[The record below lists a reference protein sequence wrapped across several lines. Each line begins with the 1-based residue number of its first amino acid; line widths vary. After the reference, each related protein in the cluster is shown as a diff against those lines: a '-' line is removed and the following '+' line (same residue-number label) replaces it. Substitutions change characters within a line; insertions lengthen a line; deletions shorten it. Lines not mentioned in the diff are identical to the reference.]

1 MNRPTKTHETWFF
14 IVLLVLVSEVTY
26 LRPNLLEYG
35 RLDDFSGLLNS
46 KTNSL
51 IPGVFHSWFQAGRLI
66 PAFFGSL
73 LFSATNS
80 VGDLRYLRLFST
92 GVLGIGGGIL
102 SWFSW
107 RLMDRRNSISC
118 AGAILVGIIAI
129 TTTSAPSIATWATF
143 ATQIITFP
151 LALLGG
157 VLCTLNRKILNMPWW
172 FCAFILIVASAFC
185 YQQFV
190 PLAVLPVSLW
200 AATEFVSK
208 NDLQWR
214 KIAIVL
220 THVVVALG
228 LNAVFVYTFG
238 DGAQD
243 RVLREP
249 FTQRIHWFIG
259 TYTPRTIDIF
269 MPNSKSSGII
279 SLAILAILMLIPI
292 LITRKYVVFTVA
304 TLISWSA
311 CAAVAFPTQLW
322 ASYRLIYPA
331 QIALWGSATF
341 GAIYSLRNLNS
352 RKILLGASVIAL
364 VVIFQAEF
372 RGMNYIAKP
381 NHYDWETTKCK
392 IAENPNTNVFVV
404 NEWYVSRSPV
414 YLYDEYGTVGS
425 NFDWVLKLS
434 VTLSRLEIYE
444 KSHVVAKL
452 ENPKLISSE
461 DAKSLEPNSFIV
473 IDQRMCN

>member
-1 MNRPTKTHETWFF
+1 
-14 IVLLVLVSEVTY
+14 
-26 LRPNLLEYG
+26 
-35 RLDDFSGLLNS
+35 
-46 KTNSL
+46 
-51 IPGVFHSWFQAGRLI
+51 
-66 PAFFGSL
+66 
-73 LFSATNS
+73 
-80 VGDLRYLRLFST
+80 
-92 GVLGIGGGIL
+92 
-102 SWFSW
+102 
-107 RLMDRRNSISC
+107 
-118 AGAILVGIIAI
+118 
-129 TTTSAPSIATWATF
+129 
-143 ATQIITFP
+143 
-151 LALLGG
+151 
-157 VLCTLNRKILNMPWW
+157 
-172 FCAFILIVASAFC
+172 
-185 YQQFV
+185 
-190 PLAVLPVSLW
+190 
-200 AATEFVSK
+200 
-208 NDLQWR
+208 
-214 KIAIVL
+214 
-220 THVVVALG
+220 
-228 LNAVFVYTFG
+228 
-238 DGAQD
+238 
-243 RVLREP
+243 
-249 FTQRIHWFIG
+249 
-259 TYTPRTIDIF
+259 
-269 MPNSKSSGII
+269 
-279 SLAILAILMLIPI
+279 MLIPI

-352 RKILLGASVIAL
+352 RKILLGTSVIAL

>member
-1 MNRPTKTHETWFF
+1 M
-14 IVLLVLVSEVTY
+14 VVLVVLSEIMY

-73 LFSATNS
+73 LFSVTNS
-80 VGDLRYLRLFST
+80 VGDLRYLRMFST

-107 RLMDRRNSISC
+107 RLIDRRNATSI
-118 AGAILVGIIAI
+118 AGAILVGVIAI

-143 ATQIITFP
+143 ATQIFSFP

-157 VLCTLNRKILNMPWW
+157 VLCTRNKKILIVPWW
-172 FCAFILIVASAFC
+172 FWTFILIFASAFC
-185 YQQFV
+185 YQQFA
-190 PLAVLPVSLW
+190 PLALLPVSLW
-200 AATEFVSK
+200 AGTEFVNK
-208 NDLQWR
+208 HVLHWR
-214 KIAIVL
+214 KIAIVI
-220 THVVVALG
+220 TQIVIALG
-228 LNAVFVYTFG
+228 LNAMFVYTFG

-243 RVLREP
+243 RVLKEP
-249 FTQRIHWFIG
+249 FAQRIHWFIG

-269 MPNSKSSGII
+269 MPNSRTTGIV
-279 SLAILAILMLIPI
+279 SVSILAILMLIP
-292 LITRKYVVFTVA
+292 LLVDRKYVVFTAA
-304 TLISWSA
+304 TVISWSA

-331 QIALWGSATF
+331 QIALWGSAIF
-341 GAIYSLRNLNS
+341 GAIFSIRNVKS
-352 RKILLGASVIAL
+352 RKVALSVLAIGMAAM
-364 VVIFQAEF
+364 FQAEF
-372 RGMNYIAKP
+372 RGLNFIAKP

-392 IAENPNTNVFVV
+392 IAATPDTNIFVV

-414 YLYDEYGTVGS
+414 YLYDEYGAVAS
-425 NFDWVLKLS
+425 NFDWVLRLS
-434 VTLSRLEIYE
+434 VTLARSEIYE
-444 KSHVVAKL
+444 KSHLNAELV
-452 ENPKLISSE
+452 NPKLISST
-461 DAKSLEPNSFIV
+461 DAESLEPNSYIV
-473 IDQRMCN
+473 IDQRMCK